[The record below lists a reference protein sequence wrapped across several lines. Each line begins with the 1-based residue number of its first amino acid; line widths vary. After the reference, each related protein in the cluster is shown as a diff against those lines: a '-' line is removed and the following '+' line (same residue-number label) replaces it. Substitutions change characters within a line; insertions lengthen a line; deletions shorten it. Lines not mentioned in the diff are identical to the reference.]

1 MLGGTR
7 IGHAWLDSYWTIHQ
21 RPERTR
27 QISEVNGENMR
38 IAIASKGPE
47 LSSQVEPRFGRAK
60 YIVIHDTG
68 SPEPEV
74 LDNQEISQLTG
85 GAGVKAAEAVVEKNV
100 DYVISQN
107 FGPKALQVFK
117 AANVKAA
124 VVSGET
130 VAHAI
135 ELVQRRQLN
144 II

>member
-1 MLGGTR
+1 
-7 IGHAWLDSYWTIHQ
+7 
-21 RPERTR
+21 
-27 QISEVNGENMR
+27 MR
-38 IAIASKGPE
+38 IAVASTGPE

-60 YIVIHDTG
+60 YIIIHDTG

-85 GAGVKAAEAVVEKNV
+85 GAGVKAAETVVGKQV

-135 ELVQRRQLN
+135 ELAQRRQLN